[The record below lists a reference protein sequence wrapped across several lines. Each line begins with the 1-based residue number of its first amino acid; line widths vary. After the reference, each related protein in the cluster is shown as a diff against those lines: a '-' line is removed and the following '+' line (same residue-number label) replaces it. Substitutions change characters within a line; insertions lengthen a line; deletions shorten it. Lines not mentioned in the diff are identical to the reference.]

1 MAFVRGKSTLD
12 TPGVDTNI
20 GKEKREQDESRQHA
34 SDVNKGL
41 AESGVSF
48 DSRTQ
53 VIDASGYSN
62 ARRPYDQY
70 IRENPLAGTIAGQVD
85 VVVNNYSPKV
95 RVNDAGTGLVLSGT
109 KTALE
114 SDYAKELRSFLTDA
128 LQYQDLRSQNVADA
142 IEKINN
148 DIRQQIERSVVEG
161 GLKTNY
167 DTYKD
172 YAHALEVT
180 TSTNPMKKTG
190 DKNKIFGLL
199 KDGTVDYKTPKDW
212 VEYYKKNYST
222 ADRANLYK
230 NALARYKDFSS
241 GAIDNATEI
250 DLALITPYIVMSGGG
265 RANETNAGMPIYGFN
280 TGERLGAFGESFLN
294 EIGRL
299 IEGGARTVWE
309 TVAPALNLGRY
320 KASRVRDI
328 SSVFGVDSVDSEQIP
343 WESEENYT
351 NKINSLIGKNV
362 NELTDDEKVFMAAS
376 FTLNSMGDW
385 GDTDKSY
392 AENVLDFIT
401 DDNGEIT
408 EDINRVTG
416 YDSYIHSRDSLST
429 TEKYTEEVE
438 EKSKQLASGRD
449 WLQERVDA
457 ASVYAP
463 ISSSLGAMAGTL
475 MRMWAESVI
484 ISTAT
489 GGLVNPAMI
498 SDSIADGIINM
509 LKRVPASSMTATAVL
524 QALQHPVGKFILSI
538 VAELPEDVVQTIIDD
553 VATGRAEDIAQLAPT
568 GDANKDME
576 KLGESF
582 AQNLAFRLAFTP
594 IHAGAKTFKDW
605 RAARTAAKA
614 SGVDKTVPADIFEK
628 NQKLREA
635 ADSGSII
642 DIDANSATV
651 RNPDGTEEVLDN
663 VAMLHFAPDSELAE
677 RYPGIAEM
685 IRKKGLVA
693 DVADSELGARIESA
707 KRAVSEGEYTA
718 ENGVSKVAIAPVN
731 DPYAGYDAPET
742 RLRGVSLVDDN
753 SAYPYVQ
760 KGDTER
766 MAMPADTELD
776 TYKHRFSFRPDYTS
790 ALGENYDRAKMVGA
804 LNLVAPY
811 SDLNAAQDGSF
822 AKALSAVYR
831 DRDDGLIRMAAI
843 YNDTN
848 EIAGFG
854 AFPKDAPEAEAK
866 ANIREQLEKIVNERV
881 ELLKRIEDER
891 DRVRRT
897 DSGALRQLDE
907 SYDGLTNALGQ
918 ITDEYG
924 VVKDSVVDDIYD
936 YTVNDKGEMR
946 QAIKEI
952 RDSGEAIGE
961 EQQRAILNGVK
972 EKGTRLKQGIVVDGH
987 VSPDGNLLFFS
998 LEPYPNTDF
1007 NNSSNKAD
1015 GNVYHIPKGTKIA
1028 STGTGESEYIVDISA
1043 GMTGDGTNK
1052 YINRPDGSKYTP
1064 AAEAFDYQKY
1074 IVDED
1079 TRGYERFGQEYLS
1092 PVGEKSP
1099 EAQLFYHVVGPGGT
1113 TGDNRYNV
1121 NVTNSL
1127 LRSPSQYGQMNPSRP
1142 GNVIDAIITGGT
1154 VTNGRELFTPL
1165 VDFKNYN
1172 PTYESIGNSI
1182 ERWYY
1187 RLTGERLSLTDSIYQ
1202 GMLDDPVGNTV
1213 LSNEIKDWA
1222 KNDPAGKSFATEIKN
1237 VYDWLQQNQTD
1248 LDKAWASYL
1257 TQDTKDE
1264 LLNRLL
1270 NIQLKYNNSS
1280 LDELPVAYQIL
1291 NNYQYKAPYKAKK
1304 SFVVWRGVNDFG
1316 NAVNRVSGDAPFGN
1330 LKVGDDFTDA
1340 GYAYTTLNPYNA
1352 REYASL
1358 DNNDWNNNRG
1368 GYLLRYTVPEG
1379 SPVIYFGNPSHF
1391 GNRVHAGDG
1400 GAIVLPRGVR
1410 GKVTAITKTPMGTII
1425 DIDLAGADGNMTGL
1439 KTPLETFNEN
1449 FPGSYRRK
1457 GASLESDLDKVYG
1470 DDTGAMIVGETARA
1484 LNKADADVTA
1494 ADVRKFLKSEE
1505 AADINF
1511 ELNRRLYDSEEI
1523 TLFRGQP
1530 EAELSRKS
1538 DVIDITEDGYHFT
1551 KDPVRAYDF
1560 DGNVVRADI
1569 NKKYIASEKMASD
1582 EWERIDTWTSSL
1594 DDLEREAEDLEE
1606 GSPYRLFAEGKQN
1619 EAVAKSLG
1627 KPVIER
1633 LDENGETVYTYIPG
1647 IDPEFDQAMSTQM
1660 LASTERAAIG
1670 TGADAA
1676 NIEMANRIQQALDT
1690 EPYGRTIGEI
1700 VADKYKKGAATI
1712 GDAPDSS
1719 SYRWE
1724 SPDVTKTYNTEAEVF
1739 ADMPTGKNL
1748 TEVRQWEKNA
1758 HSFYMDRY
1766 MKETVPEF
1774 TEKYPTVD
1782 EQQQFV
1788 RNMDYLFD
1796 LQRMDG
1802 ETIES
1807 AVGRTFENEGIVYTV
1822 SQDDIDFYQN
1832 YVEPQMKGLREA
1844 GAAAIGREAFTITGY
1859 LPHSDYDPTILTA
1872 EDSMQQGVLWR
1883 EYTGASTTDDDGN
1896 FSTGWLNPDL
1906 TARYSTFVHNM
1917 LWDSLGDNVV
1927 VAKYMEEFN
1936 ADGLN
1941 VAANTVEKMVGG
1953 RKRLA
1958 HLVSESD
1965 SVKAVVKNLLGDGE
1979 LPTEAQ
1985 LEKAAKDLGST
1996 DIVHDL
2002 YRPVYGEA
2010 KGLYQTK
2017 SATSVKLMSK
2027 ADWMRSLA
2035 TGDGTL
2041 YDNGGA
2047 MIVNGAADAKFL
2059 AKRITDAI
2067 DNGEELD
2074 AHQMFVEYLMQ
2085 NQRRTA
2091 KGAGYIADKWMDK
2104 IAQKASNGG
2113 ISRRALTAEL
2123 NSLIYGEGANRLFRF
2138 IGRMDTS
2145 QLTSANKQA
2154 LDSLLFRHSALS
2166 KIKNTSGISAQINK
2180 WTNRL
2185 ISARMKSLF
2194 WLNYKN
2200 AVLQASE
2207 CVRLFTEFKFGD
2219 ARATIKRLATDA
2231 DFRATVD
2238 EWVDMLVP
2246 ERFVKSDSTAATGA
2260 LDMVAEKT
2268 SLKNGEMTVNKF
2280 SADDIRKFGEKIDE
2294 FGRAPV
2300 ELGETMKNRVMM
2312 AGILQE
2318 AERKG
2323 LTGNELFNYVN
2334 QRFERVGL
2342 AANEMGRLNASDS
2355 PLFRL
2360 GANLK
2365 TFQIRQFRMFL
2376 NNIHD
2381 MNGAGEAA
2389 TYIIKNLGWKLGLAL
2404 IMGKLGYSTAATLG
2418 LDPFD
2423 LMDDDYTGVDEEN
2436 YAGLDYAMLSPVAK
2450 LFLSGGFTGYIN
2462 DAYWAARKAYEDNAT
2477 ITEQTE
2483 NQAGDNIWPGLAM
2496 PGMSFDNVFDA
2507 FSGFIPGFTAG
2518 KRVYQMNELLETGWA
2533 TSASGNKMYEAP
2545 NNPFDIA
2552 TGYLF
2557 GRSNTPNARAY
2568 YQNPD
2573 YLQGLLENGL
2583 PGVAQQFGREF
2594 GGFRQF
2600 DPIDRQNYSDW
2611 FNGTAADE
2619 QQWNSGY
2626 YYFLN
2631 KVNDITDKYQNSLS
2645 GYVDDAQR
2653 EELSLSY
2660 NRQIAEIE
2668 DQLNRFTT
2676 AYETKHPDG
2685 IDANK
2690 MRNLVN
2696 VLNIYEPVLNEN
2708 EADALERRRKAYN
2721 DALYRYTQA
2730 GLPAVTS
2737 YERGDEGVEAVYSPQ
2752 VRAALQGRYGLPEE
2766 AAQRVKELYNDKWKK
2781 LNQQYRDRYYDT
2793 KGSKQKKAIQEE
2805 YISIVRQDLD
2815 PIVSLYG
2822 SEIFSND
2829 TVEDIV
2835 EDVFNSMIPKY
2846 GQTAKTY
2853 LKNAYKNYHGT
2864 INYAE
2869 PGNTTLLE
2877 INNLLDQGKTARA
2890 KALARTLLQRVQEN
2904 RTSLTRQEM
2913 ERLQAILND

>member
-12 TPGVDTNI
+12 TPGVNTNI

-53 VIDASGYSN
+53 VVDASGYSN

-114 SDYAKELRSFLTDA
+114 SDYAKELRSFLADA
-128 LQYQDLRSQNVADA
+128 LQYQDLKSQNVADA

-180 TSTNPMKKTG
+180 TSTNPMKKAG

-212 VEYYKKNYST
+212 EDYYRKNYST

-241 GAIDNATEI
+241 GAIDDATEI
-250 DLALITPYIVMSGGG
+250 DLALITPYLVMSGGG
-265 RANETNAGMPIYGFN
+265 RANETNAGMPIYGFD
-280 TGERLGAFGESFLN
+280 TGERLGALGESFLN

-299 IEGGARTVWE
+299 IEGGARAVWE

-351 NKINSLIGKNV
+351 NRINSLIGKNV

-376 FTLNSMGDW
+376 FTLNPMGDW
-385 GDTDKSY
+385 GETDKSY
-392 AENVLDFIT
+392 AENVLDYIT

-429 TEKYTEEVE
+429 TEKYTKEVE
-438 EKSKQLASGRD
+438 ERSEQLASGRD

-489 GGLVNPAMI
+489 GGVIAPASI
-498 SDSIADGIINM
+498 SDVIADGIKNI
-509 LKRVPASSMTATAVL
+509 LKKATASSMTATTML
-524 QALQHPVGKFILSI
+524 QTLQHPVGKFILSV
-538 VAELPEDVVQTIIDD
+538 VAELPEDVVQTVIDD
-553 VATGRAEDIAQLAPT
+553 VMTGRAEDIVQLAPT

-614 SGVDKTVPADIFEK
+614 SGVDKTVPADVFEK

-642 DIDANSATV
+642 DVDANSATV

-685 IRKKGLVA
+685 LRKKGLVSDA
-693 DVADSELGARIESA
+693 
-707 KRAVSEGEYTA
+707 
-718 ENGVSKVAIAPVN
+718 
-731 DPYAGYDAPET
+731 YD
-742 RLRGVSLVDDN
+742 
-753 SAYPYVQ
+753 
-760 KGDTER
+760 
-766 MAMPADTELD
+766 
-776 TYKHRFSFRPDYTS
+776 
-790 ALGENYDRAKMVGA
+790 
-804 LNLVAPY
+804 
-811 SDLNAAQDGSF
+811 
-822 AKALSAVYR
+822 
-831 DRDDGLIRMAAI
+831 
-843 YNDTN
+843 
-848 EIAGFG
+848 
-854 AFPKDAPEAEAK
+854 
-866 ANIREQLEKIVNERV
+866 
-881 ELLKRIEDER
+881 
-891 DRVRRT
+891 
-897 DSGALRQLDE
+897 
-907 SYDGLTNALGQ
+907 
-918 ITDEYG
+918 
-924 VVKDSVVDDIYD
+924 
-936 YTVNDKGEMR
+936 
-946 QAIKEI
+946 
-952 RDSGEAIGE
+952 
-961 EQQRAILNGVK
+961 
-972 EKGTRLKQGIVVDGH
+972 
-987 VSPDGNLLFFS
+987 
-998 LEPYPNTDF
+998 
-1007 NNSSNKAD
+1007 
-1015 GNVYHIPKGTKIA
+1015 
-1028 STGTGESEYIVDISA
+1028 VDISQKIDA
-1043 GMTGDGTNK
+1043 ARKAVDDGEFEDVSTGIIKKGLR
-1052 YINRPDGSKYTP
+1052 Y
-1064 AAEAFDYQKY
+1064 
-1074 IVDED
+1074 DED
-1079 TRGYERFGQEYLS
+1079 
-1092 PVGEKSP
+1092 GE
-1099 EAQLFYHVVGPGGT
+1099 
-1113 TGDNRYNV
+1113 
-1121 NVTNSL
+1121 
-1127 LRSPSQYGQMNPSRP
+1127 
-1142 GNVIDAIITGGT
+1142 
-1154 VTNGRELFTPL
+1154 L
-1165 VDFKNYN
+1165 VDLSGNKIELENDADSTVIYRGQPFDENGTLRFNYKSFENGLRDNAFHFMTKPDYAANFGDSLIYSRVKN
-1172 PTYESIGNSI
+1172 
-1182 ERWYY
+1182 
-1187 RLTGERLSLTDSIYQ
+1187 DSI
-1202 GMLDDPVGNTV
+1202 LV
-1213 LSNEIKDWA
+1213 LSDFEDIKSLA
-1222 KNDPAGKSFATEIKN
+1222 SFYANNI
-1237 VYDWLQQNQTD
+1237 
-1248 LDKAWASYL
+1248 
-1257 TQDTKDE
+1257 DE
-1264 LLNRLL
+1264 L
-1270 NIQLKYNNSS
+1270 
-1280 LDELPVAYQIL
+1280 
-1291 NNYQYKAPYKAKK
+1291 
-1304 SFVVWRGVNDFG
+1304 
-1316 NAVNRVSGDAPFGN
+1316 
-1330 LKVGDDFTDA
+1330 A
-1340 GYAYTTLNPYNA
+1340 GYAERNGLEKAQLLQRIDSGDIRAIAEFSQKPIISIYSDDSLGTEEVYFPGIDEDFDKSLSATTL
-1352 REYASL
+1352 AS
-1358 DNNDWNNNRG
+1358 
-1368 GYLLRYTVPEG
+1368 
-1379 SPVIYFGNPSHF
+1379 S
-1391 GNRVHAGDG
+1391 
-1400 GAIVLPRGVR
+1400 
-1410 GKVTAITKTPMGTII
+1410 TP
-1425 DIDLAGADGNMTGL
+1425 
-1439 KTPLETFNEN
+1439 
-1449 FPGSYRRK
+1449 
-1457 GASLESDLDKVYG
+1457 
-1470 DDTGAMIVGETARA
+1470 
-1484 LNKADADVTA
+1484 DA
-1494 ADVRKFLKSEE
+1494 
-1505 AADINF
+1505 
-1511 ELNRRLYDSEEI
+1511 
-1523 TLFRGQP
+1523 P
-1530 EAELSRKS
+1530 
-1538 DVIDITEDGYHFT
+1538 
-1551 KDPVRAYDF
+1551 
-1560 DGNVVRADI
+1560 
-1569 NKKYIASEKMASD
+1569 IASEANIKMAED
-1582 EWERIDTWTSSL
+1582 IQKAL
-1594 DDLEREAEDLEE
+1594 DS
-1606 GSPYRLFAEGKQN
+1606 SPY
-1619 EAVAKSLG
+1619 
-1627 KPVIER
+1627 
-1633 LDENGETVYTYIPG
+1633 D
-1647 IDPEFDQAMSTQM
+1647 
-1660 LASTERAAIG
+1660 
-1670 TGADAA
+1670 
-1676 NIEMANRIQQALDT
+1676 
-1690 EPYGRTIGEI
+1690 RTIKEI
-1700 VADKYKKGAATI
+1700 VADKYATSNI
-1712 GDAPDSS
+1712 AEAPNSS

-1758 HSFYMDRY
+1758 HSFYMNRY
-1766 MKETVPEF
+1766 MQETMPEF

-1796 LQRMDG
+1796 LQRIDG

-1844 GAAAIGREAFTITGY
+1844 GAAAIGKEAFTITGY

-2027 ADWMRSLA
+2027 SDWMRSLA

-2067 DNGEELD
+2067 NNGGELD
-2074 AHQMFVEYLMQ
+2074 VHQMFVEYLMQ

-2091 KGAGYIADKWMDK
+2091 KGANYIADKWMNK

-2123 NSLIYGEGANRLFRF
+2123 GSLIYGEGANRLFRF

-2268 SLKNGEMTVNKF
+2268 SFKNGEMTVSKF

-2483 NQAGDNIWPGLAM
+2483 NKAGDNIWPGLAM

-2545 NNPFDIA
+2545 NNPFDIT

-2668 DQLNRFTT
+2668 DQLNKFTA
-2676 AYETKHPDG
+2676 AYEAKHPDG

-2805 YISIVRQDLD
+2805 YINIVRQDLD

-2846 GQTAKTY
+2846 GQTAKSY

-2869 PGNTTLLE
+2869 SGNTTLSE